1 MPEEIIL
8 RNDMRPVGIA
18 LCGFGLVGTMGF
30 LLFSIFGS
38 YPAQS
43 NGEIYLA
50 RILAIAG
57 IFAFLWKMITLNVQ
71 KNFLE
76 TSDDGIRLSGNIT
89 KYIPWENIK
98 DIVIEEPAPEPEE
111 NMEDYSPFM
120 KPRLAPVMY
129 LELHSADKIFF
140 ESKVFKFSARKIERY
155 IKQLSELDNRIPL
168 DMELMTANTQEEICK
183 MLRERW
189 DRATTTSVQYPD

>member
-18 LCGFGLVGTMGF
+18 LCGFGLFGTIGF

-50 RILAIAG
+50 RILATLG
-57 IFAFLWKMITLNVQ
+57 IIAFLWKMITLNAQ
-71 KNFLE
+71 KYFLE
-76 TSDDGIRLSGNIT
+76 TSDDGIRINGTVT

-98 DIVIEEPAPEPEE
+98 DIFIEQPTPEPQEDD
-111 NMEDYSPFM
+111 EDYSPFM
-120 KPRLAPVMY
+120 KPRLAPIMY
-129 LELHSADKIFF
+129 LQIHNAEKIFF
-140 ESKVFKFSARKIERY
+140 ESKVYKFSPRKVDNYIE
-155 IKQLSELDNRIPL
+155 KLAALDNRIPL
-168 DMELMTANTQEEICK
+168 DMELMTANTQEEICE
-183 MLRERW
+183 MLRTRW
-189 DRATTTSVQYPD
+189 EIAVGE